1 MQERLDET
9 GVGATIEVAARRE
22 RQRRIER
29 DDDDGDDDD
38 GENDDQTINSKST
51 FRPPLSRKDTIN
63 LFRMRPGSKAALSAP
78 WLACFNRVETGIEY
92 LVW

>member
-1 MQERLDET
+1 VRERRDET
-9 GVGATIEVAARRE
+9 GVGATTEVAAQRE

-38 GENDDQTINSKST
+38 GD
-51 FRPPLSRKDTIN
+51 
-63 LFRMRPGSKAALSAP
+63 
-78 WLACFNRVETGIEY
+78 RVETGIEY